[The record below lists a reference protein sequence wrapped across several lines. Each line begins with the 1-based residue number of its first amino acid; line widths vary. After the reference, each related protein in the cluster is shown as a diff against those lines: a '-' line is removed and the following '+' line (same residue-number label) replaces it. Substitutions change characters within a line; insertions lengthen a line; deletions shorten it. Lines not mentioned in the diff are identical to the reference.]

1 MTLAYAGSADQ
12 FADIR
17 GSIESQIGMLH
28 SRAGAGFIM
37 PISDPHALSSDDQ
50 EVADKILDG
59 ALHETMG
66 CLAAGK
72 ANPNVLLDE
81 VRYPAIPTWMSVRK
95 LAIAL
100 LPIYRPTSTKFLG
113 SGLTIDDLLSPFP
126 WGRTPQE
133 EMIAAV
139 GSERA
144 SRIFHRYCT
153 FLTTQRMRIIQMCL
167 QGHRDA
173 RAIRTRAIAAT
184 ELILERSSRWQDP
197 TRIASLACGA
207 AHPVARMSEELK
219 DRGIQ
224 VASVSLL
231 DRDPLALAAGR
242 SVMTQEAPDLPLN
255 IFLTDLLDLEQ
266 LRAVDLRPQ
275 LGTASQQ
282 VVEMLG
288 LFEYLPDMM
297 AVDLLRR
304 VREVLAPGAL
314 VVFANMLQPRPGQ
327 DSFEHVIQWPAL
339 FQRSIP
345 ELADIVLS
353 AGYPME
359 QLTVV
364 VPDDFVYQVA
374 LIDTAI

>member
-1 MTLAYAGSADQ
+1 
-12 FADIR
+12 
-17 GSIESQIGMLH
+17 
-28 SRAGAGFIM
+28 
-37 PISDPHALSSDDQ
+37 
-50 EVADKILDG
+50 
-59 ALHETMG
+59 
-66 CLAAGK
+66 
-72 ANPNVLLDE
+72 
-81 VRYPAIPTWMSVRK
+81 
-95 LAIAL
+95 
-100 LPIYRPTSTKFLG
+100 
-113 SGLTIDDLLSPFP
+113 
-126 WGRTPQE
+126 
-133 EMIAAV
+133 
-139 GSERA
+139 
-144 SRIFHRYCT
+144 
-153 FLTTQRMRIIQMCL
+153 MCL